1 MPHTKTSIT
10 LYNPTDGLLKYDL
23 PSTNDEVFNRELM
36 ANTLEAIENKH
47 YVYDDILKIQVSNLC
62 EMDTIREL
70 PANLYELKI
79 HYTSINSIEIPANC
93 REIRVLEIKD
103 SNLNVFPNIE
113 HLTHLHTLTLQNG
126 HLDSFPSSF
135 PPNIQCLNLTGNS
148 FSATSRNLDKL
159 PLNTQILF
167 FGNNFHEKPDMPNHM
182 ITYGTQG
189 KETRT
194 ITNLSVMRRLHRDQL
209 QEYYRPLREINI
221 GFVAAPEP
229 KPDSIFNSSQTV
241 HITSIN
247 KSVER
252 SVKKVIEMTKSLYHP
267 TAKDQLINEFIEALY
282 PKDKEDSFIMR
293 KLKKLRDMVTF
304 SHEKTARETMKDY
317 VRDWT
322 NLTTV
327 QGQTN
332 MTYGAMFARV
342 WLLVNG
348 HKQQEDFLVN
358 IRIELEA
365 SHGMCFTG
373 KFNRLINSLVGF
385 VDGITVGIS
394 SREQLQIEIGK
405 LVEKLSQKLISYDDC
420 KQEVKDLFDDPELQ
434 GDETITEDY
443 KLSWL
448 DALEDYKP
456 VPKEEEAMKLGF
468 REDFSN
474 PIHENGEETAE

>member
-1 MPHTKTSIT
+1 MPQTKTSIT

-23 PSTNDEVFNRELM
+23 PGANDEVFNREVM
-36 ANTLEAIENKH
+36 QNTLEAIENKH

-62 EMDTIREL
+62 EMETIREL
-70 PANLYELKI
+70 PMNLYELKI

-93 REIRVLEIKD
+93 TEIRLLEIKD

-126 HLDSFPSSF
+126 HLNSFPSSF
-135 PPNIQCLNLTGNS
+135 APNIQCLNLSGNS

-159 PLNTQILF
+159 PRNTQILF

-194 ITNLSVMRRLHRDQL
+194 ITDLAVMRRLHREQL
-209 QEYYRPLREINI
+209 QDYYRPLQENDD
-221 GFVAAPEP
+221 FAVATEP

-247 KSVER
+247 KSVEK
-252 SVKKVIEMTKSLYHP
+252 SVKKIIEMTWYEP
-267 TAKDQLINEFIEALY
+267 TTEAEKELINEFIEALY
-282 PKDKEDSFIMR
+282 PEEKEDSFIMR

-304 SHEKTARETMKDY
+304 SHEKTTRETMKEY

-322 NLTTV
+322 YLTTV
-327 QGQTN
+327 QSQTN
-332 MTYGAMFARV
+332 TTYGEMFARI
-342 WLLVNG
+342 WLLVKS
-348 HKQQEDFLVN
+348 HKQQEDFLAN

-394 SREQLQIEIGK
+394 SREQLQIEIGM
-405 LVEKLSQKLISYDDC
+405 LVEKLSQKLISFDDC
-420 KQEVKDLFDDPELQ
+420 KQEVKDLFDDPDLQ
-434 GDETITEDY
+434 ADETITEDY
-443 KLSWL
+443 KQAWL

-456 VPKEEEAMKLGF
+456 APPEETIDIGIQRRF
-468 REDFSN
+468 FN
-474 PIHENGEETAE
+474 PMIENGKEKIE